1 MTKKTGVVV
10 CAVLA
15 AVVAVAVGC
24 VALLGGKDEAYRSIM
39 VYQVNGSATITR
51 ANVGDMAAYENLML
65 RSGDSVAVASESTMR
80 LKLDDDKYLLAEQ
93 GTKMDIIAEGD
104 DENGRTCIDLKE
116 GSVTS
121 EIQNKLGPNASYEV
135 NTPNSIMA
143 VRGTIFRV
151 EVALG
156 ADGKPETKLTVFQGI
171 VSSRAVLP
179 DGTVLDEEVLVEAG
193 EELIIDETSIASA
206 QMEGVTEIDYDSL
219 PEVMQEYIEE
229 LGIEGLGIEG
239 IGIENPNGAQN
250 AGEDEAEKKAANVDT
265 QANAAG
271 EQPQAQEGTQPDE
284 GRENGQQQ
292 PQEGAPQESAVNE
305 SDLTQQQQPQEGT
318 PQESAV
324 QEPQSTPPKD
334 TPPKPQSPAP
344 STGDSS
350 QGSSGGGGSKSK
362 TQYCTVTFQYN
373 GSTFGTQKV
382 KKGSKATQPKLSPTQ
397 NGAWDYDFSKK
408 VNKNITVQWVEQ

>member
-305 SDLTQQQQPQEGT
+305 PDLTQQQQPQEGT

>member
-24 VALLGGKDEAYRSIM
+24 VAVLGGKDEAYRSIM

-305 SDLTQQQQPQEGT
+305 PDLTQQQQPQEGT

>member
-271 EQPQAQEGTQPDE
+271 EQPQAQEGTQPDD

-305 SDLTQQQQPQEGT
+305 PDLTQQQQPQEGT

-334 TPPKPQSPAP
+334 TPPKPQNPAP

-408 VNKNITVQWVEQ
+408 VNKKITVQWVEQ